1 MRIIKVEIKNY
12 ILSYLRNEAKKK
24 KIKIN
29 FNLKKV
35 DFFDKE
41 LIDSLSFLDLIS
53 FLEKKLDVEIDLS
66 DVNPNNLTKVD
77 KLTNIIHN
85 NIDL

>member
-12 ILSYLRNEAKKK
+12 ILSYLRNEAKRK

-66 DVNPNNLTKVD
+66 DANPNNLTKVD

-85 NIDL
+85 NIN

>member
-77 KLTNIIHN
+77 KLTNIIHS
-85 NIDL
+85 NID

>member
-53 FLEKKLDVEIDLS
+53 YWIEL
-66 DVNPNNLTKVD
+66 
-77 KLTNIIHN
+77 
-85 NIDL
+85 

>member
-66 DVNPNNLTKVD
+66 DANPNNLTKVD

-85 NIDL
+85 NIN

>member
-12 ILSYLRNEAKKK
+12 ILSYLRNEAKRK

-29 FNLKKV
+29 FNLEKV

-66 DVNPNNLTKVD
+66 DANPNNLTKVD

-85 NIDL
+85 NIN

>member
-29 FNLKKV
+29 FNIKKV
-35 DFFDKE
+35 YFFDKE

-85 NIDL
+85 NID

>member
-1 MRIIKVEIKNY
+1 MTE
-12 ILSYLRNEAKKK
+12 
-24 KIKIN
+24 
-29 FNLKKV
+29 
-35 DFFDKE
+35 FDKE

-85 NIDL
+85 NID

>member
-29 FNLKKV
+29 FNLKKL

-85 NIDL
+85 NID

>member
-12 ILSYLRNEAKKK
+12 ILSYLRNEAKRK

-77 KLTNIIHN
+77 KLTNIICN
-85 NIDL
+85 NID

>member
-12 ILSYLRNEAKKK
+12 ILSYLRNEAKRK

-41 LIDSLSFLDLIS
+41 LIDSVSFLDLIY

-66 DVNPNNLTKVD
+66 DANPNNLTKVD

-85 NIDL
+85 NID

>member
-12 ILSYLRNEAKKK
+12 ILSYLRNEAKRK

-66 DVNPNNLTKVD
+66 DANPNNLTKVD

-85 NIDL
+85 NID

>member
-12 ILSYLRNEAKKK
+12 ILSYLRNEAKRK

-66 DVNPNNLTKVD
+66 DVNPNNLSKVD

-85 NIDL
+85 NID

>member
-12 ILSYLRNEAKKK
+12 ILSYLRNEAKRK

-85 NIDL
+85 NID

>member
-85 NIDL
+85 NIDK

>member
-12 ILSYLRNEAKKK
+12 ILSYLRNEAKRK

-41 LIDSLSFLDLIS
+41 LIDSLSFLDLIY

-85 NIDL
+85 NIN

>member
-53 FLEKKLDVEIDLS
+53 FLEKKLDVDIDLS

-85 NIDL
+85 NID

>member
-12 ILSYLRNEAKKK
+12 ILSYLRNEAKRK

-85 NIDL
+85 NIN

>member
-12 ILSYLRNEAKKK
+12 ILGYLRNEAKKK

-85 NIDL
+85 NID

>member
-12 ILSYLRNEAKKK
+12 IWSYLRNEAKKK

-85 NIDL
+85 NID

>member
-29 FNLKKV
+29 FNLKKA

-85 NIDL
+85 NID

>member
-29 FNLKKV
+29 FNIKKV

-41 LIDSLSFLDLIS
+41 LIDSVSFLDLFS
-53 FLEKKLDVEIDLS
+53 FLEKKIYVEIDLS

-85 NIDL
+85 NID

>member
-85 NIDL
+85 NIN

>member
-12 ILSYLRNEAKKK
+12 ILSYLRNEAKRK

-41 LIDSLSFLDLIS
+41 LIDSLSFLDLIY

-77 KLTNIIHN
+77 
-85 NIDL
+85 

>member
-29 FNLKKV
+29 FNIKNV
-35 DFFDKE
+35 DFFDND

-53 FLEKKLDVEIDLS
+53 FL
-66 DVNPNNLTKVD
+66 
-77 KLTNIIHN
+77 
-85 NIDL
+85 

>member
-29 FNLKKV
+29 FNIKKV

-85 NIDL
+85 NID

>member
-41 LIDSLSFLDLIS
+41 LIDSLSFLDLTS

-66 DVNPNNLTKVD
+66 DANPNNLTKVD

-85 NIDL
+85 NID

>member
-41 LIDSLSFLDLIS
+41 LIDSLSFLDLIY

-77 KLTNIIHN
+77 KLTNIIRN
-85 NIDL
+85 NID

>member
-1 MRIIKVEIKNY
+1 M
-12 ILSYLRNEAKKK
+12 RNESKKK

-29 FNLKKV
+29 FNHKKV

-85 NIDL
+85 NIN

>member
-41 LIDSLSFLDLIS
+41 LIDSLSFLDLIY

-85 NIDL
+85 NIN

>member
-1 MRIIKVEIKNY
+1 M
-12 ILSYLRNEAKKK
+12 RNEAKKK

-85 NIDL
+85 NIN

>member
-12 ILSYLRNEAKKK
+12 ILSYLRNEAKRK

-41 LIDSLSFLDLIS
+41 LIDSLSFLDLIY

-85 NIDL
+85 NID

>member
-66 DVNPNNLTKVD
+66 DVNPNYLTKVD

-85 NIDL
+85 NID

>member
-12 ILSYLRNEAKKK
+12 ILSFLRNEAKKK

-85 NIDL
+85 NID

>member
-53 FLEKKLDVEIDLS
+53 FLEKKLYVEIDLS

-85 NIDL
+85 NID

>member
-66 DVNPNNLTKVD
+66 DANPNNLTKVD

-85 NIDL
+85 NID

>member
-12 ILSYLRNEAKKK
+12 ILSYLRNEAKRK

-35 DFFDKE
+35 NFFDKE

-85 NIDL
+85 NID

>member
-85 NIDL
+85 NID